1 MRRPLMLG
9 RRVGYALLSPVVIV
23 VLMAAMVVLLT
34 CAAAVAPLYY
44 LLGVDPWARVGR
56 EDGGAGTPGP
66 RAVA

>member
-1 MRRPLMLG
+1 
-9 RRVGYALLSPVVIV
+9 LSPVVIV

-44 LLGVDPWARVGR
+44 MVGVNPWAKVGG
-56 EDGGAGTPGP
+56 GGAGTPGP